1 MPEKPS
7 APARLWRRLRS
18 AVGGVAGLFVG
29 GCASAEDAKKFHPK
43 CVLIIRHAEKPP
55 DEAKSPDLNDLG
67 KKRAAA
73 LPGLFQKAAGRP
85 DPLPVPD
92 VVFAARDS
100 AKSRRPSQTVAPLA
114 AELRLKINAEFE
126 DDEETTKLAK
136 ELLTRKYAG
145 KTVLV
150 SWRHTNIPVLAKALG
165 AGGPLTW
172 DDHVYDRVWKVTYDA
187 QGIATLADLPQ
198 RLLPGDAGE

>member
-1 MPEKPS
+1 MT
-7 APARLWRRLRS
+7 RLWRHLCS

-29 GCASAEDAKKFHPK
+29 GCASADDAKKFHPK

-55 DEAKSPDLNDLG
+55 EEAKSPDLNDVG

-92 VVFAARDS
+92 VIFAAKDS
-100 AKSRRPSQTVAPLA
+100 GKSRRPSLTAAPLA
-114 AELRLKINAEFE
+114 AKMRLKINAEFE

-136 ELLTRKYAG
+136 ELLTKKYAG

-150 SWRHTNIPVLAKALG
+150 SWRHSNIPALAKALG
-165 AGGPLTW
+165 AGGPLDW
-172 DDHVYDRVWKVTYDA
+172 KDAVYDRVWKITYDA
-187 QGIATLADLPQ
+187 QGHATLEDLPQ
-198 RLLPGDAGE
+198 RLLPGDAEK